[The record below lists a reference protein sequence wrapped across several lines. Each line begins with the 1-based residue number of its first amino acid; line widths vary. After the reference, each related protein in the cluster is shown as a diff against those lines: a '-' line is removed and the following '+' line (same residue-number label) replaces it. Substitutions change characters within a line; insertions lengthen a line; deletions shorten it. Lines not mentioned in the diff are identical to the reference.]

1 MSGELAVSSSDRGG
15 LPMMIP
21 SASRDLGVLVSTPV
35 VLVSMPWTSPE
46 SSESVLTLRDFD
58 SELSSET
65 LVQRDVAVSEWRD
78 GDDDFSVSVIS
89 LSRDDGVAPGETVGV
104 RSRALPSAL
113 SFDFWACTS
122 CWQWK
127 HITSAVNSFF

>member
-1 MSGELAVSSSDRGG
+1 MSSSDRGG

-21 SASRDLGVLVSTPV
+21 SASRDLGVLVSTPG

-65 LVQRDVAVSEWRD
+65 LVQRDVSVSKWRD
-78 GDDDFSVSVIS
+78 GDFSVSVIS

-122 CWQWK
+122 CWQRK
-127 HITSAVNSFF
+127 HITSVVNSFFKDFCRCS